1 MKFWYQKRSL
11 TAWMLSPLAL
21 LYHCIVSTRKAFY
34 HLGIF
39 KTTTIDVP
47 VVVVGNITVG
57 GTGKSPMVG
66 WLADYLRSQG
76 FKPGIVS
83 RGYGGSLNKQHT
95 LVTTEHHAHEVGDE
109 ALMLF
114 QKTHLP
120 IVVCRDRVAA
130 AHFLL
135 AQTDCDIIISDD
147 GLQHFAMH
155 RDLEIIMV
163 DGKRRFGNGW
173 CLPAGPLRELKSR
186 CEKAPW
192 VVYTNDDQAPYNMQ
206 LKPSALLHQGQSIA
220 LAQLNNKTVHAVAG
234 IGHPERFF
242 ETLRSLGAN
251 VIEHPLPDHHQFSA
265 QDLQF
270 NDERWVVI
278 TAKDAVKCLVR
289 LDPSAVI
296 PDPDPGS
303 SQKDNVIPDPGV
315 VIPDPDPGSSQ
326 KDNVI
331 PDPDPGSSQ
340 KALSIYV
347 LEVEAQLSHPLL
359 KDLSQALS
367 QLRSASL

>member
-21 LYHCIVSTRKAFY
+21 LYHCIVSVRKALY
-34 HLGIF
+34 HYGLC
-39 KTTTIDVP
+39 KTTKLSVP
-47 VVVVGNITVG
+47 VIVVGNVTVG

-66 WLADYLRSQG
+66 WLADYLQSQG

-83 RGYGGSLNKQHT
+83 RGYGGSLNKQPT

-120 IVVCRDRVAA
+120 VVVCRDRVAA
-130 AHFLL
+130 GQHLL
-135 AQTDCDIIISDD
+135 SQTHCNIIISDD
-147 GLQHFAMH
+147 GLQHYALD

-186 CEKAPW
+186 CKKTPW
-192 VVYTNDDQAPYNMQ
+192 VVYTNDDKAPYHLQ
-206 LKPSALLHQGQSIA
+206 LKPSALLHQGQSIP
-220 LAQLNNKTVHAVAG
+220 LEQLHNKTVHAVAG

-242 ETLRSLGAN
+242 ETLRSLGAS
-251 VIEHPLPDHHQFSA
+251 VIEHPMPDHHQFTA
-265 QDLQF
+265 KDVQF
-270 NDERWVVI
+270 NDEYWVVI
-278 TAKDAVKCLVR
+278 TAKDAVKCT
-289 LDPSAVI
+289 VI
-296 PDPDPGS
+296 PDSD
-303 SQKDNVIPDPGV
+303 V

-326 KDNVI
+326 KV
-331 PDPDPGSSQ
+331 P
-340 KALSIYV
+340 SIYV
-347 LEVEAQLSHPLL
+347 LEVEAQLSQSLL
-359 KDLSQALS
+359 NDLSRALS
-367 QLRSASL
+367 HLNYASL